1 MNTIKCYQCSK
12 SFSFNKKSIKFY
24 YFDKTLNFCS
34 NKCYYEYSK
43 NNTLSYWKWI
53 KEYRD
58 LSKAQ
63 KVKYTQNLK
72 RVETQ
77 ISKIESKYSG
87 NDALHAQHDLILT
100 KPVKPGNRF
109 NHISEYKS
117 FNEFK
122 KAVIKFLKKDTLKSI
137 YDDSWNFF
145 IHNSYERSS
154 QLKQIKAINKV
165 FDEVYGKGLVRWGFF
180 EYDDQKPENNKFWG
194 PYIVVKEESFF
205 LDMPYRF
212 SLNTFI
218 KKRLKK

>member
-1 MNTIKCYQCSK
+1 MTTTKCTQCSK
-12 SFSFNKKSIKFY
+12 SFSFNKKSIRFY
-24 YFDKTLNFCS
+24 YFHKTLYFCS
-34 NKCYYEYSK
+34 NKCYFAYSK
-43 NNTLSYWKWI
+43 QNNLTYRQWI
-53 KEYRD
+53 KKYAS
-58 LSKAQ
+58 LTKTQ
-63 KVKYTQNLK
+63 KEKYAKNLK
-72 RVETQ
+72 KVSNQ
-77 ISKIESKYSG
+77 INKLKQKYG
-87 NDALHAQHDLILT
+87 NNKALQAQHDLILT
-100 KPVKPGNRF
+100 KPVKPANWF

-137 YDDSWNFF
+137 SDDSWNFF

-165 FDEVYGKGLVRWGFF
+165 FDEVYGKSLVRWGFF
-180 EYDDQKPENNKFWG
+180 EQDDQKPENNKFWG

-205 LDMPYRF
+205 LDMQYIF